1 VLLLGYGTTLLLEYG
16 AGPDEL
22 LGYWIALLLLLGYGI
37 TLLLLGYGTRLDELL
52 ETG

>member
-1 VLLLGYGTTLLLEYG
+1 VLLEYG

-22 LGYWIALLLLLGYGI
+22 LGYGIALLLLGYGMALLLLRYGMA
-37 TLLLLGYGTRLDELL
+37 LLLLGYGSSVHELL